1 MTADEAA
8 PRPDFRRSEEFG
20 SRQSPRRPVFQS
32 LVLILAATLAL
43 SGCLTLRRHRP
54 TSVSAAPASGVLFV
68 ADGAGNFQAASRTLT
83 ELIAREKVPVH
94 VVTFEW
100 SHGYG
105 RILADQLGY
114 QYALAQGKRLALEIE
129 AFAQAYPQ
137 MPIYLVGHSAGSTVA
152 LSALE
157 NMPPGLVE
165 RAFLLSPSV
174 SNQYDIRPAV
184 QSVSR
189 GMHVFYSQHDYWYLG
204 LATHVLGTADRRFV
218 HPASGR
224 VGFKVH
230 TDHGDFAVQAKLFQ
244 RPWQRVDAQTGN
256 FGGHYGNYAP
266 SFLKR
271 HLLPLLEPVK
281 S

>member
-1 MTADEAA
+1 MTAGDAGDSETQ
-8 PRPDFRRSEEFG
+8 DFRSLRDFG
-20 SRQSPRRPVFQS
+20 SRRASQT
-32 LVLILAATLAL
+32 LVLILTATLAL
-43 SGCLTLRRHRP
+43 SGCWTLRPRNP
-54 TSVSAAPASGVLFV
+54 TTISAAPATGVVFV
-68 ADGAGNFQAASRTLT
+68 ADGAGNFQVASRTLRD
-83 ELIAREKVPVH
+83 LIERERLPIH
-94 VVTFEW
+94 VVAFEW

-114 QYALAQGKRLALEIE
+114 RYALAQGKRLAVEIE
-129 AFAQAYPQ
+129 AYARDHPH
-137 MPIYLVGHSAGSTVA
+137 MPIYLVGHSAGSTVI

-157 NMPPGLVE
+157 HAPPGLVE

-184 QSVSR
+184 NAVNR
-189 GMHVFYSQHDYWYLG
+189 GMHVYYSRHDYWYLG
-204 LATHVLGTADRRFV
+204 LATHVLGTSDRRFI

-230 TDHGDFAVQAKLFQ
+230 TDHGDFALQAKLFQ
-244 RPWQRVDAQTGN
+244 RPWQHIDAQTGN